1 MLAPRMLVILSSLS
15 GASEAA
21 QTAQRALA
29 AAARPTGLRFAVP
42 EACREGFDQEDALF
56 YSGEEP
62 LEAMLPLLTD
72 ETHFLHLMGAH
83 GFAPKWDARLYDALR
98 HVSGPALLSASV
110 SPPVE
115 AVPAPVADVDA
126 DTRVYDRAA
135 RGTAPLPRPA
145 VEAEACLPALADRFE
160 DNAVQIVRGLPLVC
174 AAGPVR
180 TLAADP
186 ALLFG
191 PVDFLRKAEPAL
203 ATLSIAA
210 YVAGFS
216 VHALPDAP
224 LWPLAEPPRRWLRRP
239 VPDALPGTT
248 LNRFEQLAGFRYDR
262 QRAGVRTTWGLF
274 GAEDVYPQRL
284 PRGLR
289 LAQHARA
296 TRMRL
301 SERYMPLLV
310 TAFVD
315 LPSPRR
321 PVAAYIL
328 RFGFLKAVESL
339 PLLLYTG
346 GAQERLLRAGFPNTQ
361 SYPDNAVLP
370 RSLMGM
376 GMSPTDHFRRSK
388 PLLMLRA
395 ASRRP
400 EFTHAAWVDMDILPH
415 PVCAEAVP
423 SFGKLMDD
431 RIHLATVD
439 GVPDPSFVVAP
450 VELLG
455 RLCSR
460 TKAVTQLDAELKR
473 GWSEEVL
480 WTRLIDEAP
489 DLFALHPMPR
499 RRLLFLTVFDPQ
511 LLGARLRALLAS
523 LPAPVVLPAPQ
534 KPVSVKGGN
543 PTHE

>member
-1 MLAPRMLVILSSLS
+1 MLVVLSSLP
-15 GASEAA
+15 GAAEAA
-21 QTAQRALA
+21 QTVQRALA

-174 AAGPVR
+174 AAAPVR
-180 TLAADP
+180 TLVADP

-224 LWPLAEPPRRWLRRP
+224 LWPLAKPPRRWLRRP

-423 SFGKLMDD
+423 SFGRLMDD

>member
-1 MLAPRMLVILSSLS
+1 MLVILSSLS

-135 RGTAPLPRPA
+135 LGAAPLPRPA

-174 AAGPVR
+174 AAAPVR
-180 TLAADP
+180 TLVANP

-216 VHALPDAP
+216 VYALPDAP

-346 GAQERLLRAGFPNTQ
+346 GAQERLLRASFPNTQ

-370 RSLMGM
+370 RALLGM

-400 EFTHAAWVDMDILPH
+400 EFTHAAWIDMDILPH
-415 PVCAEAVP
+415 PICREAVP
-423 SFGKLMDD
+423 SFGRLMDD

-473 GWSEEVL
+473 GWSEELL
-480 WTRLIDEAP
+480 WTRLIEEAP
-489 DLFALHPMPR
+489 DLFVLHPMPR

-523 LPAPVVLPAPQ
+523 LPEPVVLPAPQ
-534 KPVSVKGGN
+534 KPASVKGGN

>member
-1 MLAPRMLVILSSLS
+1 MLVILSSLS

-98 HVSGPALLSASV
+98 HVSGPALLSASI

-115 AVPAPVADVDA
+115 GVPAPVADVDA

-191 PVDFLRKAEPAL
+191 PVDFLRRAEPAL

-216 VHALPDAP
+216 VYALPDAP

-415 PVCAEAVP
+415 PICREAVP
-423 SFGKLMDD
+423 SFGRLMDD

-473 GWSEEVL
+473 GWSEELL
-480 WTRLIDEAP
+480 WTRLIEEAP

>member
-1 MLAPRMLVILSSLS
+1 MLVILSSLPDV
-15 GASEAA
+15 SEAA

-115 AVPAPVADVDA
+115 AVPAPVANADA

-135 RGTAPLPRPA
+135 LGAAPLPRPA

-174 AAGPVR
+174 AAAPVR
-180 TLAADP
+180 TLVADP

-191 PVDFLRKAEPAL
+191 PVDFLRRAEPAL

-224 LWPLAEPPRRWLRRP
+224 LWPLAKPPRRWLRRP

-274 GAEDVYPQRL
+274 GVEDVYPQRL

-400 EFTHAAWVDMDILPH
+400 EFTHAAWIDMDILPH
-415 PVCAEAVP
+415 PICREAVP
-423 SFGKLMDD
+423 SFGRLMDD
-431 RIHLATVD
+431 RIHLAAVD

-450 VELLG
+450 VDLLR

-460 TKAVTQLDAELKR
+460 TKAITQLDAELKR
-473 GWSEEVL
+473 GWSEELL
-480 WTRLIDEAP
+480 WTRLIEEAP

>member
-1 MLAPRMLVILSSLS
+1 MLVVLSSLP
-15 GASEAA
+15 GAAEAA
-21 QTAQRALA
+21 QTVQRALA
-29 AAARPTGLRFAVP
+29 AASRPVGLRFAVP

-98 HVSGPALLSASV
+98 HVSGPALLSASI

-115 AVPAPVADVDA
+115 GVPAPVADVDA

-174 AAGPVR
+174 AAAPVR
-180 TLAADP
+180 TLVADP

-191 PVDFLRKAEPAL
+191 PVDFLRRAEPAL

-216 VHALPDAP
+216 VYALPDAP

-274 GAEDVYPQRL
+274 GADNAYPQRL

-431 RIHLATVD
+431 RIHLAAVD

-489 DLFALHPMPR
+489 DLFTLHPMPR
-499 RRLLFLTVFDPQ
+499 RRLLFLTVFDPG

>member
-1 MLAPRMLVILSSLS
+1 MLVILSSLS

-115 AVPAPVADVDA
+115 AVPAPVADADA

-191 PVDFLRKAEPAL
+191 PVDFLRRAEPAL

-216 VHALPDAP
+216 VYALPDAP

-400 EFTHAAWVDMDILPH
+400 EFTHAAWIDMDILPH

-423 SFGKLMDD
+423 SFGRLMDD

-473 GWSEEVL
+473 GWSEELL
-480 WTRLIDEAP
+480 WTRLIEEAP

>member
-1 MLAPRMLVILSSLS
+1 MLVILSSLPDV
-15 GASEAA
+15 SEAA

-42 EACREGFDQEDALF
+42 EACREGFDQEYALF

-98 HVSGPALLSASV
+98 HVSGPALLSASI

-115 AVPAPVADVDA
+115 GLPAPVADADA

-135 RGTAPLPRPA
+135 LGAAPLPRPA

-174 AAGPVR
+174 AAAPVR
-180 TLAADP
+180 TLVADP

-400 EFTHAAWVDMDILPH
+400 EFTHAAWIDMDILPH
-415 PVCAEAVP
+415 PICREAVP
-423 SFGKLMDD
+423 SFGRLMDD
-431 RIHLATVD
+431 RVHLATVD

-450 VELLG
+450 VDLLR

-460 TKAVTQLDAELKR
+460 TKAITQLDAELKR
-473 GWSEEVL
+473 GWSEELL
-480 WTRLIDEAP
+480 WTRLIEEAP

>member
-191 PVDFLRKAEPAL
+191 PVDFLRRAEPAL

-216 VHALPDAP
+216 VYALPDAP

-239 VPDALPGTT
+239 VPDTLPGTT

-400 EFTHAAWVDMDILPH
+400 EFTHAAWIDMDILPH
-415 PVCAEAVP
+415 PICREAVP
-423 SFGKLMDD
+423 SFGRLMDD

-473 GWSEEVL
+473 GWSEELL
-480 WTRLIDEAP
+480 WTRLIEEAP

>member
-1 MLAPRMLVILSSLS
+1 MLVILSSLS

-135 RGTAPLPRPA
+135 LGAAPLPRPA

-191 PVDFLRKAEPAL
+191 PVDFLRRAEPAL

-216 VHALPDAP
+216 VYALPDAP

-400 EFTHAAWVDMDILPH
+400 EFTHAAWIDMDILPH
-415 PVCAEAVP
+415 PICREAVP
-423 SFGKLMDD
+423 SFGRLMDD

-460 TKAVTQLDAELKR
+460 TKAITQLDAELKR
-473 GWSEEVL
+473 GWSEELL

>member
-1 MLAPRMLVILSSLS
+1 MLVILSSLS

-135 RGTAPLPRPA
+135 LGAAPLPRPA

-174 AAGPVR
+174 AAAPVR
-180 TLAADP
+180 TLVANP

-400 EFTHAAWVDMDILPH
+400 EFTHAAWIDMDILPH
-415 PVCAEAVP
+415 PICREAVP
-423 SFGKLMDD
+423 SFGRLMDD

-489 DLFALHPMPR
+489 DLFTLHPMPR
-499 RRLLFLTVFDPQ
+499 RRLLFLTAFDPQ
-511 LLGARLRALLAS
+511 LLGARLRALLSS

>member
-1 MLAPRMLVILSSLS
+1 MLVILSSLPDV
-15 GASEAA
+15 SEAA

-115 AVPAPVADVDA
+115 AVPAPVADADA

-174 AAGPVR
+174 AAAPVR

-191 PVDFLRKAEPAL
+191 PVDFLRRAEPAL

-216 VHALPDAP
+216 VYALPDAP

-262 QRAGVRTTWGLF
+262 QRAGVRSTWGLF

-400 EFTHAAWVDMDILPH
+400 EFTHAAWIDMDILPH

-423 SFGKLMDD
+423 SFGRLMDD

-460 TKAVTQLDAELKR
+460 TKAITQLDAELKR
-473 GWSEEVL
+473 GWSEELL
-480 WTRLIDEAP
+480 WTRLIEEAP

>member
-1 MLAPRMLVILSSLS
+1 MLVVLSSLP
-15 GASEAA
+15 GAAEAA
-21 QTAQRALA
+21 QTVQRALA
-29 AAARPTGLRFAVP
+29 AASRPVGLRFALP
-42 EACREGFDQEDALF
+42 EAYREAFDREDVLF
-56 YSGEEP
+56 YSGEES
-62 LEAMLPLLTD
+62 LEAVLSLLTD
-72 ETHFLHLMGAH
+72 ETYFLHLMGEH
-83 GFAPKWDARLYDALR
+83 GFDSKWDARLYDALR

-135 RGTAPLPRPA
+135 LGAAPLPRPA

-174 AAGPVR
+174 AAAPVR
-180 TLAADP
+180 TLVADP

-346 GAQERLLRAGFPNTQ
+346 GAQERLLRASFPNTQ

-370 RSLMGM
+370 RALLGM

-400 EFTHAAWVDMDILPH
+400 EFTHAAWIDMDILPH
-415 PVCAEAVP
+415 PICREAVP
-423 SFGKLMDD
+423 SFGRLMDD

>member
-1 MLAPRMLVILSSLS
+1 MLVILSSLS

-115 AVPAPVADVDA
+115 GVPAPVADADA

-160 DNAVQIVRGLPLVC
+160 DNAVQIVRGLPLGG
-174 AAGPVR
+174 AAAPVR
-180 TLAADP
+180 TLVADP

-191 PVDFLRKAEPAL
+191 PVDFLRRAEPAL

-216 VHALPDAP
+216 VYALPDAP

-423 SFGKLMDD
+423 SFGRLMDD

-489 DLFALHPMPR
+489 DLFTLHPMPR
-499 RRLLFLTVFDPQ
+499 RRLLFLTAFDPQ

>member
-1 MLAPRMLVILSSLS
+1 MLVVLSSLP
-15 GASEAA
+15 GAAEAA
-21 QTAQRALA
+21 QTVQRALA

-174 AAGPVR
+174 AAAPVR
-180 TLAADP
+180 TLVADP

-400 EFTHAAWVDMDILPH
+400 EFTHAAWIDMDILPH
-415 PVCAEAVP
+415 PICREAVP

-489 DLFALHPMPR
+489 DLFTLHPMPR
-499 RRLLFLTVFDPQ
+499 RRLLFLTAFDPQ

>member
-1 MLAPRMLVILSSLS
+1 MLVILSSLS

-21 QTAQRALA
+21 QTAQRAL

-115 AVPAPVADVDA
+115 AVPAPVADADA

-135 RGTAPLPRPA
+135 LGAAPLPRPA

-174 AAGPVR
+174 AAAPVR
-180 TLAADP
+180 TLVADP

-191 PVDFLRKAEPAL
+191 TVDFLRRAEPAL

-224 LWPLAEPPRRWLRRP
+224 LWPLAKPPRRWLRRP

-274 GAEDVYPQRL
+274 GVEDVYPQRL

-431 RIHLATVD
+431 RIHLAAVD

-460 TKAVTQLDAELKR
+460 TKAITQLDAELKR
-473 GWSEEVL
+473 GWSEELL
-480 WTRLIDEAP
+480 WTRLIEEAP

>member
-1 MLAPRMLVILSSLS
+1 MLVILSSLPDV
-15 GASEAA
+15 SEAA

-98 HVSGPALLSASV
+98 HVSGPALLSASI

-115 AVPAPVADVDA
+115 GVPAPVADADA

-135 RGTAPLPRPA
+135 LGAAPLPRPA

-174 AAGPVR
+174 AAAPVR
-180 TLAADP
+180 TLVADP

-191 PVDFLRKAEPAL
+191 PVDFLRRAEPAL

-400 EFTHAAWVDMDILPH
+400 EFTHAAWIDMDILPH
-415 PVCAEAVP
+415 PICREAVP
-423 SFGKLMDD
+423 SFGRLMDD

-473 GWSEEVL
+473 GWSEELL

-489 DLFALHPMPR
+489 DLFTLHPMPR

>member
-1 MLAPRMLVILSSLS
+1 MLVILSSLS

-191 PVDFLRKAEPAL
+191 PVDFLRRAEPAL

-216 VHALPDAP
+216 VYALPDAP

-400 EFTHAAWVDMDILPH
+400 EFTHAAWIDMDILPH
-415 PVCAEAVP
+415 PICREAVP
-423 SFGKLMDD
+423 SFGRLMDD

-460 TKAVTQLDAELKR
+460 TKAITQLDAELKR

-480 WTRLIDEAP
+480 WTRLIEEAP

>member
-1 MLAPRMLVILSSLS
+1 MLVILSSLS

-174 AAGPVR
+174 AAAPVR
-180 TLAADP
+180 TLVADP

-191 PVDFLRKAEPAL
+191 PVDFLRRAEPAL

-216 VHALPDAP
+216 VYALPDAP

-423 SFGKLMDD
+423 SFGRLMDD

>member
-1 MLAPRMLVILSSLS
+1 MLVILSSLS
-15 GASEAA
+15 GAAEAA

-29 AAARPTGLRFAVP
+29 AASRPVGLRFALP

-115 AVPAPVADVDA
+115 GVPAPVADADA

-191 PVDFLRKAEPAL
+191 PVDFLRRAEPAL

-216 VHALPDAP
+216 VYALPDAP

-400 EFTHAAWVDMDILPH
+400 EFTHAAWIDMDILPH
-415 PVCAEAVP
+415 PICREAVP
-423 SFGKLMDD
+423 SFGRLMDD

-460 TKAVTQLDAELKR
+460 TKAITQLDAELKR
-473 GWSEEVL
+473 GWSEELL
-480 WTRLIDEAP
+480 WTRLIEEAP
-489 DLFALHPMPR
+489 DLFVLHPMPR

>member
-1 MLAPRMLVILSSLS
+1 MLVVLSSLP
-15 GASEAA
+15 GAAEAA
-21 QTAQRALA
+21 QTVQRALA
-29 AAARPTGLRFAVP
+29 AASRPVGLRFAVP

-191 PVDFLRKAEPAL
+191 PVDFLRRAEPAL

-216 VHALPDAP
+216 VYALPDAP

>member
-1 MLAPRMLVILSSLS
+1 MLVILSSLS

-98 HVSGPALLSASV
+98 HVSGPALLSASI

-115 AVPAPVADVDA
+115 GVPAPVADADA

-135 RGTAPLPRPA
+135 LGAAPLPRPA

-174 AAGPVR
+174 AAAPVR
-180 TLAADP
+180 TLVADP

-191 PVDFLRKAEPAL
+191 PVDFLRRAEPAL

-216 VHALPDAP
+216 VYALPDAP

-262 QRAGVRTTWGLF
+262 QRAGVCTTWGLF

-400 EFTHAAWVDMDILPH
+400 EFTHAAWIDMDILPH
-415 PVCAEAVP
+415 PICREAVP
-423 SFGKLMDD
+423 SFGRLMDD
-431 RIHLATVD
+431 RVHLATVD

-473 GWSEEVL
+473 GWSEELL
-480 WTRLIDEAP
+480 WTRLIEEAP

>member
-1 MLAPRMLVILSSLS
+1 MLVVLSSLP
-15 GASEAA
+15 GAAEAA
-21 QTAQRALA
+21 QTVQRALA
-29 AAARPTGLRFAVP
+29 AASRPVGLRFAVP

-115 AVPAPVADVDA
+115 GVPAPVADADA

-174 AAGPVR
+174 AAAPVR
-180 TLAADP
+180 TLVADP

-191 PVDFLRKAEPAL
+191 PVDFLRRAEPAL

-216 VHALPDAP
+216 VYALPDAP

-274 GAEDVYPQRL
+274 GADNAYPQRL

-431 RIHLATVD
+431 RIHLAAVD

-460 TKAVTQLDAELKR
+460 TKAITQLDAELKR
-473 GWSEEVL
+473 GWSEELL
-480 WTRLIDEAP
+480 WTRLIEEAP

>member
-1 MLAPRMLVILSSLS
+1 MLVILSSLS

-21 QTAQRALA
+21 QTAQRAL

-115 AVPAPVADVDA
+115 AVPAPVADADA

-135 RGTAPLPRPA
+135 LGAAPLPRPA

-174 AAGPVR
+174 AAAPVR
-180 TLAADP
+180 TLVADP

-191 PVDFLRKAEPAL
+191 PVDFLRRAEPAL

-224 LWPLAEPPRRWLRRP
+224 LWPLAKPPRRWLRRP

-274 GAEDVYPQRL
+274 GVEDVYPQRL

-431 RIHLATVD
+431 RIHLAAVD

-460 TKAVTQLDAELKR
+460 TKAITQLDAELKR
-473 GWSEEVL
+473 GWSEELL
-480 WTRLIDEAP
+480 WTRLIEEAP

>member
-1 MLAPRMLVILSSLS
+1 MLVILSSLPDV
-15 GASEAA
+15 SEAA

-98 HVSGPALLSASV
+98 HVSGPALLSASI

-115 AVPAPVADVDA
+115 GVPAPVADVDA

-174 AAGPVR
+174 AAAPVR
-180 TLAADP
+180 TLVADP

-191 PVDFLRKAEPAL
+191 PVDFLRRAEPAL

-216 VHALPDAP
+216 VYALPDAP

-346 GAQERLLRAGFPNTQ
+346 GAQERLLRASFPNTQ

-400 EFTHAAWVDMDILPH
+400 EFTHAAWIDMDILPH
-415 PVCAEAVP
+415 PICREAVP
-423 SFGKLMDD
+423 SFGRLMDD

-460 TKAVTQLDAELKR
+460 TKAITQLDAELKR
-473 GWSEEVL
+473 GWSEELL
-480 WTRLIDEAP
+480 WTRLIEEAP

>member
-1 MLAPRMLVILSSLS
+1 MLVILSSLPDV
-15 GASEAA
+15 SEAA

-115 AVPAPVADVDA
+115 AVPAPVADADA

-135 RGTAPLPRPA
+135 LGAAPLPRPA

-174 AAGPVR
+174 AAAPVR
-180 TLAADP
+180 TLVADP

-191 PVDFLRKAEPAL
+191 PVDFLRRAEPAL

-224 LWPLAEPPRRWLRRP
+224 LWPLAKPPRRWLRRP

-274 GAEDVYPQRL
+274 GVEDVYPQRL

-400 EFTHAAWVDMDILPH
+400 EFTHAAWIDMDILPH
-415 PVCAEAVP
+415 PICREAVP
-423 SFGKLMDD
+423 SFGRLMDD
-431 RIHLATVD
+431 RIHLAAVD

-450 VELLG
+450 VDLLR

-460 TKAVTQLDAELKR
+460 TKAITQLDAELKR
-473 GWSEEVL
+473 GWSEELL
-480 WTRLIDEAP
+480 WTRLIEEAP

>member
-1 MLAPRMLVILSSLS
+1 MLVILSSLS

-115 AVPAPVADVDA
+115 AVPAPIANADA
-126 DTRVYDRAA
+126 DTRVYDRVA

-191 PVDFLRKAEPAL
+191 PVDFLRRAEPAL

-216 VHALPDAP
+216 VYALPDAP

-431 RIHLATVD
+431 RIHLAAVD

-450 VELLG
+450 VDLLR

-460 TKAVTQLDAELKR
+460 TKAITQLDAELKR
-473 GWSEEVL
+473 GWSEELL
-480 WTRLIDEAP
+480 WTRLIEEAP
-489 DLFALHPMPR
+489 DLFTLHPMPR
-499 RRLLFLTVFDPQ
+499 RRLLFLTAFDPG
-511 LLGARLRALLAS
+511 LLGVRLRALLAS

>member
-1 MLAPRMLVILSSLS
+1 MLVVLSSLP
-15 GASEAA
+15 GAAEAA
-21 QTAQRALA
+21 QTVQRALA
-29 AAARPTGLRFAVP
+29 AASRPVGLRFALP
-42 EACREGFDQEDALF
+42 EAYREAFDREDVLF
-56 YSGEEP
+56 YSGEES

-98 HVSGPALLSASV
+98 HVSGPALLSASI

-115 AVPAPVADVDA
+115 GLPAPVADADA

-135 RGTAPLPRPA
+135 LGAAPLPRPA

-174 AAGPVR
+174 AAAPVR
-180 TLAADP
+180 TLVADP

-346 GAQERLLRAGFPNTQ
+346 GAQERLLRASFPNTQ

-370 RSLMGM
+370 RALLGM

-400 EFTHAAWVDMDILPH
+400 EFTHAAWIDMDILPH
-415 PVCAEAVP
+415 PICREAVP
-423 SFGKLMDD
+423 SFGRLMDD

-473 GWSEEVL
+473 GWSEELL
-480 WTRLIDEAP
+480 WTRLIEEAP
-489 DLFALHPMPR
+489 DLFVLHPMPR

-523 LPAPVVLPAPQ
+523 LPEPVVLPAPQ
-534 KPVSVKGGN
+534 KPASVKGGN

>member
-1 MLAPRMLVILSSLS
+1 MLAPRMLVILSSLPDV
-15 GASEAA
+15 SEAA

-224 LWPLAEPPRRWLRRP
+224 LWPLAEPSRRWLRRP

-460 TKAVTQLDAELKR
+460 TKAITQLDAELKR
-473 GWSEEVL
+473 GWSEELL
-480 WTRLIDEAP
+480 WTRLIEEAP

>member
-1 MLAPRMLVILSSLS
+1 MLVILSSLPDV
-15 GASEAA
+15 SEAA

-98 HVSGPALLSASV
+98 HVSGPALLSASI

-115 AVPAPVADVDA
+115 GVPAPVADVDA

-174 AAGPVR
+174 AAAPVR
-180 TLAADP
+180 TLVADP

-191 PVDFLRKAEPAL
+191 PVDFLRRAEPAL

-216 VHALPDAP
+216 VYALPDAP

-400 EFTHAAWVDMDILPH
+400 EFTHAAWIDMDILPH
-415 PVCAEAVP
+415 PICREAVP
-423 SFGKLMDD
+423 SFGRLMDD

-460 TKAVTQLDAELKR
+460 TKAITQLDAELKR

-480 WTRLIDEAP
+480 WTRLIEEAP

-523 LPAPVVLPAPQ
+523 LPAPVVLPAPP

>member
-1 MLAPRMLVILSSLS
+1 MLVILSSLS

-135 RGTAPLPRPA
+135 LGAAPLPRPA

-191 PVDFLRKAEPAL
+191 PVDFLRRAEPAL

-216 VHALPDAP
+216 VYALPDAP

-400 EFTHAAWVDMDILPH
+400 EFTHAAWIDMDILPH
-415 PVCAEAVP
+415 PICREAVP
-423 SFGKLMDD
+423 SFGRLMDD

-460 TKAVTQLDAELKR
+460 TKAITQLDAELKR
-473 GWSEEVL
+473 GWSEELL
-480 WTRLIDEAP
+480 WTRLIEEAP

>member
-1 MLAPRMLVILSSLS
+1 MLVILSSLS

-115 AVPAPVADVDA
+115 AVPAPVADADA

-174 AAGPVR
+174 AAAPVR

-191 PVDFLRKAEPAL
+191 PVDFLRRAEPAL

-216 VHALPDAP
+216 VYALPDAP

-315 LPSPRR
+315 LPNPRR
-321 PVAAYIL
+321 PVPAYIL

-423 SFGKLMDD
+423 TFGKLMDD

-439 GVPDPSFVVAP
+439 GVPDPSFAVVP
-450 VELLG
+450 VDLLR

-460 TKAVTQLDAELKR
+460 TKALTQLDAELKR
-473 GWSEEVL
+473 GWSEELL
-480 WTRLIDEAP
+480 WTRLIEEAP
-489 DLFALHPMPR
+489 DLFVLHPMPR

-523 LPAPVVLPAPQ
+523 LPEPVVLPAPQ
-534 KPVSVKGGN
+534 KPASVKGGN

>member
-1 MLAPRMLVILSSLS
+1 MLVVLSSLP
-15 GASEAA
+15 GAAEAA
-21 QTAQRALA
+21 QTVQRALA

-42 EACREGFDQEDALF
+42 EAFREAFDREDVLF

-62 LEAMLPLLTD
+62 LEAVLPLLTD
-72 ETHFLHLMGAH
+72 ETYFLHLMGEH

-98 HVSGPALLSASV
+98 RVSGPALVSASV
-110 SPPVE
+110 SPPVGG
-115 AVPAPVADVDA
+115 VPAPVADDDA

-135 RGTAPLPRPA
+135 LGAAPLPHPA
-145 VEAEACLPALADRFE
+145 VEAEAYLPALADRFE

-180 TLAADP
+180 TLVADP

-191 PVDFLRKAEPAL
+191 TVDFLRRAEPAL

-216 VHALPDAP
+216 VYALPDAP

-239 VPDALPGTT
+239 VADALPGTT
-248 LNRFEQLAGFRYDR
+248 LSRFEQLAGFRYDR

-423 SFGKLMDD
+423 SFSRLMDD

-439 GVPDPSFVVAP
+439 GVPDPSFAVVP
-450 VELLG
+450 VDLLR

-460 TKAVTQLDAELKR
+460 TKALTQLDAELKR
-473 GWSEEVL
+473 GWSEELL
-480 WTRLIDEAP
+480 WTRLIEEAP
-489 DLFALHPMPR
+489 DLFVLHPMPR

-523 LPAPVVLPAPQ
+523 LPEPVVLPAPQ
-534 KPVSVKGGN
+534 KPASVKGGN

>member
-1 MLAPRMLVILSSLS
+1 MLVVLSSLP
-15 GASEAA
+15 GAAEAA
-21 QTAQRALA
+21 QTVQRALA
-29 AAARPTGLRFAVP
+29 AASRPVGLRFALP
-42 EACREGFDQEDALF
+42 EAYREAFDREDVLF
-56 YSGEEP
+56 YSGEES
-62 LEAMLPLLTD
+62 LEAVLSLLTD
-72 ETHFLHLMGAH
+72 ETYFLHLMGEH
-83 GFAPKWDARLYDALR
+83 GFDSKWDARLYDALR
-98 HVSGPALLSASV
+98 HVSGPALLSASI

-115 AVPAPVADVDA
+115 GVPAPVADADA

-135 RGTAPLPRPA
+135 LGAAPLPRPA

-174 AAGPVR
+174 AAAPVR
-180 TLAADP
+180 TLVADP

-346 GAQERLLRAGFPNTQ
+346 GAQERLLRASFPNTQ

-370 RSLMGM
+370 RALLGM

-431 RIHLATVD
+431 RIHLAAVD

-450 VELLG
+450 VDLLR

-460 TKAVTQLDAELKR
+460 TKAITQLDAELKR
-473 GWSEEVL
+473 GWSEELL
-480 WTRLIDEAP
+480 WTRLIEEAP

>member
-1 MLAPRMLVILSSLS
+1 MLAPRMLVVLSSLP
-15 GASEAA
+15 GAAEAA
-21 QTAQRALA
+21 QTVQRALA
-29 AAARPTGLRFAVP
+29 AASRPVGLRFALP
-42 EACREGFDQEDALF
+42 EAYREGFDQEDALF

-135 RGTAPLPRPA
+135 LGAAPLPRPA

-174 AAGPVR
+174 AAAPVR
-180 TLAADP
+180 TLVADP

-216 VHALPDAP
+216 VYALPDAP

-431 RIHLATVD
+431 RIHLAAVD

-460 TKAVTQLDAELKR
+460 TKAITQLDAELKR
-473 GWSEEVL
+473 GWSEELL
-480 WTRLIDEAP
+480 WTRLIEEAP

>member
-1 MLAPRMLVILSSLS
+1 MLVVLSSLP
-15 GASEAA
+15 GAAEAA
-21 QTAQRALA
+21 QTVQRALA
-29 AAARPTGLRFAVP
+29 AASRPVGLRFALP
-42 EACREGFDQEDALF
+42 EAYREAFDREDVLF

-62 LEAMLPLLTD
+62 LEAVLPLLTD
-72 ETHFLHLMGAH
+72 ETYFLHLMGEH
-83 GFAPKWDARLYDALR
+83 GFAPKWDVRLYDALR
-98 HVSGPALLSASV
+98 HASGPALLSASV

-115 AVPAPVADVDA
+115 GAPAPTADPNA

-135 RGTAPLPRPA
+135 RGTVPLPHPA
-145 VEAEACLPALADRFE
+145 VEAEAYLPALADRFE
-160 DNAVQIVRGLPLVC
+160 SNAVQIVRGLPLVC

-180 TLAADP
+180 TLVADP

-191 PVDFLRKAEPAL
+191 TVDFLRRAEPAL

-216 VHALPDAP
+216 VYALPDAP

-248 LNRFEQLAGFRYDR
+248 LSRFEQLAGFRYDR

-423 SFGKLMDD
+423 SFSRLMDD

-439 GVPDPSFVVAP
+439 GVPDPSFAVVP
-450 VELLG
+450 VDLLR

-460 TKAVTQLDAELKR
+460 TKALTQLDAELKR
-473 GWSEEVL
+473 GWSEELL
-480 WTRLIDEAP
+480 WTRLIEEAP
-489 DLFALHPMPR
+489 DLFVLHPMPR

-523 LPAPVVLPAPQ
+523 LPEPVVLPAPQ
-534 KPVSVKGGN
+534 KPASVKGGN

>member
-1 MLAPRMLVILSSLS
+1 MLVILSSLS

-98 HVSGPALLSASV
+98 HVSGPALLSASI

-115 AVPAPVADVDA
+115 GVPAPVADADA

-135 RGTAPLPRPA
+135 LGAAPLPRPA

-174 AAGPVR
+174 AAAPVR
-180 TLAADP
+180 TLVADP

-191 PVDFLRKAEPAL
+191 PVDFLRRAEPAL

-216 VHALPDAP
+216 VYALPDAP

-400 EFTHAAWVDMDILPH
+400 EFTHAAWIDMDILPH
-415 PVCAEAVP
+415 PICREAVP
-423 SFGKLMDD
+423 SFGRLMDD
-431 RIHLATVD
+431 RVHLATVD

-489 DLFALHPMPR
+489 DLFTLHPMPR
-499 RRLLFLTVFDPQ
+499 RRLLFLTAFDPQ

>member
-1 MLAPRMLVILSSLS
+1 MLVVLSSLP
-15 GASEAA
+15 GAAEAA
-21 QTAQRALA
+21 QTVQRALA
-29 AAARPTGLRFAVP
+29 AASRPAGLRFALP
-42 EACREGFDQEDALF
+42 EAYREAFDREDVLF

-62 LEAMLPLLTD
+62 LEAVLPLLTD
-72 ETHFLHLMGAH
+72 ETSFLHLMGEH

-98 HVSGPALLSASV
+98 RVSEPALLSASV
-110 SPPVE
+110 SPPV
-115 AVPAPVADVDA
+115 AGVPAPVADTDA

-135 RGTAPLPRPA
+135 LGTAPLPHPP
-145 VEAEACLPALADRFE
+145 VEAEAYLPALADRFE

-180 TLAADP
+180 TLVADP

-191 PVDFLRKAEPAL
+191 TVDFLRKAEPAL

-248 LNRFEQLAGFRYDR
+248 LSRFEQLAGFRYDR

-423 SFGKLMDD
+423 TFGKLMDD

-439 GVPDPSFVVAP
+439 GVPDPSFVVVP
-450 VELLG
+450 VDLLR

-460 TKAVTQLDAELKR
+460 TKALTQLDAELKR
-473 GWSEEVL
+473 GWSEELL
-480 WTRLIDEAP
+480 WTRLIEEAP
-489 DLFALHPMPR
+489 DLFVLHPMPR

-511 LLGARLRALLAS
+511 LLGARLRALLTS
-523 LPAPVVLPAPQ
+523 LPEPVVLPAPQ
-534 KPVSVKGGN
+534 KPASVKGGN